1 MDVSQYLDIKNIAP
15 SSIYIHF
22 NKIQNLGIT
31 LEIEDVRK
39 SLSRRKINSN
49 SFDYD
54 GPPIEIQNLY
64 STKVSTI
71 ALSLSQTIDLEA
83 MKNCKNYPNQNFSS
97 YRECDEN
104 FVYNKIVQNY
114 SMMPFWAAKK
124 IDEITDIAYTT
135 VKILELD

>member
-1 MDVSQYLDIKNIAP
+1 MDIKII
-15 SSIYIHF
+15 SIKSIYILF
-22 NKIQNLGIT
+22 NKIQNIGIT
-31 LEIEDVRK
+31 LEIEDKRK

-49 SFDYD
+49 SFDYE
-54 GPPIEIQNLY
+54 GPPIEIKNLY
-64 STKVSTI
+64 STRVLTI
-71 ALSLSQTIDLEA
+71 ALSLSQTIDLEP
-83 MKNCKNYPNQNFSS
+83 MKQCKNYPNQNFLS

-124 IDEITDIAYTT
+124 IDEITDIAYMT